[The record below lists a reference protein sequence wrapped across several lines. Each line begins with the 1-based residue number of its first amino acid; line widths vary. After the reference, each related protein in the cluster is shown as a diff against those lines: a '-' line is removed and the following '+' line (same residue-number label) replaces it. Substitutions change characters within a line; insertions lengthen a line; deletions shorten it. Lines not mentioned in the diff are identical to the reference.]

1 MDPHLLAKPIE
12 SRIDQWI
19 IRVTSIPIH
28 PQVDH
33 RLEISEEL
41 SFNSMSGRLF
51 AGISLGPFSLW
62 SLK

>member
-28 PQVDH
+28 PQVLRIND
-33 RLEISEEL
+33 
-41 SFNSMSGRLF
+41 
-51 AGISLGPFSLW
+51 
-62 SLK
+62 